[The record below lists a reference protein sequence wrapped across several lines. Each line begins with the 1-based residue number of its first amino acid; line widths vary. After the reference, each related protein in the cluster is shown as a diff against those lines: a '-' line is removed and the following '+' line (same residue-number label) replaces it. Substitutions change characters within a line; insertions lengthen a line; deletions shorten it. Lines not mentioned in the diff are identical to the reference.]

1 MKRIFSIFLTL
12 LIIISA
18 MPVTIVSASASYS
31 EEYDE
36 SLQPGGMGYVKQLVY
51 DEYGNVVETGGRL
64 KPDTN
69 FGTMSES
76 TIPSSYDAR
85 SKSLVTPVKNQGASS
100 NCWVFAATSVLE
112 TNSIVSG
119 YTKLS
124 STDFSESHLAW
135 FSINTSTNDKTD
147 PNYGDGNGVGAQVY
161 QFAGDCEFVTRALAR
176 WAGIADGSK
185 VTSNYPSTTSQL
197 SKLPTYTDAD
207 RFNTSSGVIIRSME
221 QCTTADEVK
230 QWIIDNGSITA
241 SYNHADS
248 NSYIKNGSNYVAYY
262 YPIQTAT
269 NHVISVI
276 GWDDNFA
283 ASKFNSSNRPEGNGA
298 WLCKNSWGS
307 DWGNGGGYFWISYY
321 DKSIS
326 DFCGFTT
333 QPAEKFD
340 NNYTHNGSDADHLI
354 NSASSEKI
362 ANVFTAKYREKLTA
376 VSTYTEN
383 EDVTVNVSIYVNLSP
398 GETNDPTSGELA
410 QSFTVEIPRI
420 GYHTI
425 DLPEAVPLE
434 HGCVF
439 SVVLEMSV
447 SSGNVLVPIEGGDYS
462 ASTPGESLIYRDGTW
477 FQTESVFSSID
488 GKNFCIQAFS
498 VTTCDHVT
506 QETVIQKYDDC
517 YNRGY
522 ERVVCKD
529 CNGII
534 SEILLPMKAHTP
546 GEWKTEKETSCKE
559 AGLSVRRC
567 TVCDG
572 IVETKEIAKLEHAEG
587 VWRTITEASCFQ
599 TGYAVKNCPA
609 CGYISETKTL
619 PQKEHTPSEWL
630 VQTPTTCISNGVM
643 IKRCIDCRTILETQE
658 NAAYGHS
665 PGDWV
670 VKRPASCWRDGTMAK
685 LCDTCGVTLESQKI
699 PMIDHEYKYS
709 VVKEPTCT
717 QNGTG
722 RYTCSGCNGSYDV
735 TIEPNGIHIYSDWE
749 LVKEPTADGEG
760 EKKHTCISC
769 SKTETAAIEATGF
782 VVREGIKINYLT
794 GTISGIRAGETSL
807 ESYLTPADDSY
818 TWEYENGGRLGTGT
832 KAYLKN
838 ADEVIAEYTILL
850 YGDINGDGWYDG
862 EDAVLV
868 SCLANGMLSKES
880 VAEVCYTAADC
891 NHNGYIDSNDIR
903 MLNEA
908 GLLLASVDQTLS
920 PEVLFETSS
929 AYTEYIDII
938 DQSPVSVEEENEE
951 ISKDSIEDETESE
964 SAEISFNIFEI
975 LIGLIKEFF
984 DVLFKISAI

>member
-1 MKRIFSIFLTL
+1 MYEKMSEY
-12 LIIISA
+12 
-18 MPVTIVSASASYS
+18 YS
-31 EEYDE
+31 CVVHNAFGYAYNIAAEDYDE
-36 SLQPGGMGYVKQLVY
+36 TLQPGSMGYTKQMVY
-51 DEYGNVVETGGRL
+51 DENGNVVETGGRL

-85 SKSLVTPVKNQGASS
+85 SKSLVTSVKNQGASS

-112 TNSIVSG
+112 TNSIVNG

-124 STDFSESHLAW
+124 ATDFSEPHLAW
-135 FSINTSTNDKTD
+135 FSINTATNNKTD
-147 PNYGDGNGVGAQVY
+147 PNYGDGNGIGAQVY
-161 QFAGDCEFVTRALAR
+161 QFGGDCGFVTRALAR

-185 VTSNYPSTTSQL
+185 VTSNYPTTTSQL

-307 DWGNGGGYFWISYY
+307 GWGNGGGYFWISYY

-362 ANVFTAKYREKLTA
+362 ANVFTAKYREELTA

-447 SSGNVLVPIEGGDYS
+447 SSGNVRVPIEGGDYS
-462 ASTPGESLIYRDGTW
+462 ASTPGESLIYRNGTW
-477 FQTESVFSSID
+477 RQTESVFSSID

-498 VTTCDHVT
+498 VTTCDHLN
-506 QETVIQKYDDC
+506 QETVTKTYDDC
-517 YNRGY
+517 SGQGY
-522 ERVVCKD
+522 ERIVCLD
-529 CNGII
+529 CNGILEETLYPRI
-534 SEILLPMKAHTP
+534 AHTTGAWITEKEASCTETGLSVKICTVCNQTAETQEIP
-546 GEWKTEKETSCKE
+546 MLEHTGEWKVGREATCTKEGSESKVCTMCGKWLDSRE
-559 AGLSVRRC
+559 IPMIDHNPGDWMVERVTTC
-567 TVCDG
+567 TVAG
-572 IVETKEIAKLEHAEG
+572 ILAKKC
-587 VWRTITEASCFQ
+587 TECS
-599 TGYAVKNCPA
+599 
-609 CGYISETKTL
+609 
-619 PQKEHTPSEWL
+619 
-630 VQTPTTCISNGVM
+630 
-643 IKRCIDCRTILETQE
+643 TILETQDIP
-658 NAAYGHS
+658 ATGHS
-665 PGDWV
+665 PGDWE
-670 VKRPASCWRDGTMAK
+670 VKIATNCWREGTLAR
-685 LCDTCGVTLESQKI
+685 LCQTCGLTLESQKI
-699 PMIDHEYKYS
+699 PKVDHDYIYS
-709 VVKEPTCT
+709 VVTSPTCENSGVGKYTCSMCRGSYRVNIEPTGEHIYSEWVFVKEPTST
-717 QNGTG
+717 Q
-722 RYTCSGCNGSYDV
+722 
-735 TIEPNGIHIYSDWE
+735 
-749 LVKEPTADGEG
+749 DGE
-760 EKKHTCISC
+760 KTHTCTGC
-769 SKTETAAIEATGF
+769 SKTENEVIKATGF
-782 VVREGIKINYLT
+782 ETKSDVSVDYLT
-794 GTISGIRAGETSL
+794 GVISGIRAGDVSL
-807 ESYLTPADDSY
+807 DEYVELADEGYS
-818 TWEYENGGRLGTGT
+818 WSYENSGRLGSGT
-832 KAYLKN
+832 KALLMN
-838 ADEVIAEYTILL
+838 GEEVVGEYTILL

-862 EDAVLV
+862 EDAVLAN
-868 SCLANGMLSKES
+868 CLVNNMLSIDS
-880 VAEVCYTAADC
+880 LGDVCYAAADC
-891 NHNGYIDSNDIR
+891 NHDGVTDVSDIR
-903 MLNEA
+903 LLREA
-908 GLLLASVDQTLS
+908 GTLLASVDQTKTA
-920 PEVLFETSS
+920 EVLFESSS
-929 AYTEYIDII
+929 AYTEYLDVI
-938 DQSPVSVEEENEE
+938 DQSPEQVDEPLEDDNVEN
-951 ISKDSIEDETESE
+951 IETGSESTES
-964 SAEISFNIFEI
+964 SFSII
-975 LIGLIKEFF
+975 DLIVRFIKEIFNVF
-984 DVLFKISAI
+984 SKIW

>member
-1 MKRIFSIFLTL
+1 MKRCLSIILALCIMLSVMPITL
-12 LIIISA
+12 
-18 MPVTIVSASASYS
+18 VSVAA
-31 EEYDE
+31 EDYDE
-36 SLQPGGMGYVKQLVY
+36 TLQPGSMGYTKQMVY
-51 DEYGNVVETGGRL
+51 DENGNVVETGGRL

-85 SKSLVTPVKNQGASS
+85 SKSLVTSVKNQGASS

-112 TNSIVSG
+112 TNSIVNG

-124 STDFSESHLAW
+124 ATDFSEPHLAW
-135 FSINTSTNDKTD
+135 FSINTATNNKTD
-147 PNYGDGNGVGAQVY
+147 PNYGDGNGIGAQVY
-161 QFAGDCEFVTRALAR
+161 QFGGDCGFVTRALAR

-185 VTSNYPSTTSQL
+185 VTSNYPTTTSQL

-307 DWGNGGGYFWISYY
+307 GWGNGGGYFWISYY

-362 ANVFTAKYREKLTA
+362 ANVFTAKYREELTA

-447 SSGNVLVPIEGGDYS
+447 SSGNVRVPIEGGDYS
-462 ASTPGESLIYRDGTW
+462 ASTPGESLIYRNGTW
-477 FQTESVFSSID
+477 RQTESVFSSID

-498 VTTCDHVT
+498 VTTCDHLN
-506 QETVIQKYDDC
+506 QETVTKTYDDC
-517 YNRGY
+517 SGQGY
-522 ERVVCKD
+522 ERIVCLD
-529 CNGII
+529 CNGILEETLYPRI
-534 SEILLPMKAHTP
+534 AHTTGAWITEKEASCTETGLSVKICTVCNQTAETQEIP
-546 GEWKTEKETSCKE
+546 MLEHTGEWKVGREATCTKEGSESKVCTMCGKWLDSRE
-559 AGLSVRRC
+559 IPMIDHNPGDWMVERVTTC
-567 TVCDG
+567 TVAG
-572 IVETKEIAKLEHAEG
+572 ILAKKC
-587 VWRTITEASCFQ
+587 TECS
-599 TGYAVKNCPA
+599 
-609 CGYISETKTL
+609 
-619 PQKEHTPSEWL
+619 
-630 VQTPTTCISNGVM
+630 
-643 IKRCIDCRTILETQE
+643 TILETQDIP
-658 NAAYGHS
+658 ATGHS
-665 PGDWV
+665 PGDWE
-670 VKRPASCWRDGTMAK
+670 VKIATNCWREGTLAR
-685 LCDTCGVTLESQKI
+685 LCQTCGLTLESQKI
-699 PMIDHEYKYS
+699 PKVDHDYIYS
-709 VVKEPTCT
+709 VVTSPTCENSGVGKYTCSMCRGSYRVNIEPTGEHIYSEWVFVKEPTST
-717 QNGTG
+717 Q
-722 RYTCSGCNGSYDV
+722 
-735 TIEPNGIHIYSDWE
+735 
-749 LVKEPTADGEG
+749 DGE
-760 EKKHTCISC
+760 KTHTCTGC
-769 SKTETAAIEATGF
+769 SKTENEVIKATGF
-782 VVREGIKINYLT
+782 ETKSDVSVDYLT
-794 GTISGIRAGETSL
+794 GVISGIRAGDVSL
-807 ESYLTPADDSY
+807 DEYVELADEGYS
-818 TWEYENGGRLGTGT
+818 WSYENSGRLGSGT
-832 KAYLKN
+832 KALLMN
-838 ADEVIAEYTILL
+838 GEEVVGEYTILL

-862 EDAVLV
+862 EDAVLAN
-868 SCLANGMLSKES
+868 CLVNNMLSIDS
-880 VAEVCYTAADC
+880 LGDVCYAAADC
-891 NHNGYIDSNDIR
+891 NHDGVTDVSDIR
-903 MLNEA
+903 LLREA
-908 GLLLASVDQTLS
+908 GTLLASVDQTKTA
-920 PEVLFETSS
+920 EVLFESSS
-929 AYTEYIDII
+929 AYTEYLDVI
-938 DQSPVSVEEENEE
+938 DQSPEQVDEPLEDDNVEN
-951 ISKDSIEDETESE
+951 IETGSESTES
-964 SAEISFNIFEI
+964 SFSII
-975 LIGLIKEFF
+975 DLIVRFIKEIFNVF
-984 DVLFKISAI
+984 SKIW